1 MGLDAKPVPEKPNGL
16 TVVDVATTASLTQ
29 HILERRVEYLL
40 GSLIL
45 YTTGILERLYTS
57 ASGMC

>member
-1 MGLDAKPVPEKPNGL
+1 MQEVAQ
-16 TVVDVATTASLTQ
+16 TVAAVDCASDTTRVFTLGN

-45 YTTGILERLYTS
+45 YTTGILDRILS
-57 ASGMC
+57 QASGMC

>member
-1 MGLDAKPVPEKPNGL
+1 MQEAV
-16 TVVDVATTASLTQ
+16 TTAASVECVSDTAKVASVGQ

-45 YTTGILERLYTS
+45 YTTGILEQLYTQ